1 MKFEEGFF
9 VFSTRQGEDVATIST
24 KDSFATWEEVARAFS
39 NKYFPPSKTTKCKN
53 DIMTFAQM
61 DHESLYEAW
70 ERFKELLRKCP
81 HHEVPKW
88 LQLQTFYLEFNQTRR
103 R

>member
-1 MKFEEGFF
+1 
-9 VFSTRQGEDVATIST
+9 
-24 KDSFATWEEVARAFS
+24 
-39 NKYFPPSKTTKCKN
+39 
-53 DIMTFAQM
+53 MTFAQM

-88 LQLQTFYLEFNQTRR
+88 LQHQTFYLELKSNTKAIIDATSGGSINNKSIDEAYELIGIMASNNYSNRNASKKNAGMFAVDQTTAL
-103 R
+103 